1 MSLSDTGGLQSK
13 IQARMVEFTTIWD
26 DAYSTY
32 TSTLG
37 INVSLKGMPF
47 GGMLDQ
53 WNEEILKRM
62 TTNLSMS
69 IPEVAQLLNNAMES
83 PVWQWTTDTRDI
95 IDTGRLRDSLQ
106 IKMNGFGLIVSYNT
120 PYAGIVHYGGIKKNG
135 GIYPARPWAEA
146 VLLGNGPVPQ
156 ADWAA
161 ILGGKY

>member
-1 MSLSDTGGLQSK
+1 MSLSNTGGLQSK
-13 IQARMVEFTTIWD
+13 IQARMGQFSTAWNEAD
-26 DAYSTY
+26 NTY

-37 INVSLKGMPF
+37 IGISLKGMPF
-47 GGMLDQ
+47 GGMLDLWKEQ
-53 WNEEILKRM
+53 ILERM

-69 IPEVAQLLNNAMES
+69 IPEVAQLLNSAMES

-106 IKMNGFGLIVSYNT
+106 IRMNGFGLIVSYST
-120 PYAGIVHYGGIKKNG
+120 PYAGIVHYGGVKRNG

-146 VLLGNGPVPQ
+146 VLIGNGPVPQ
-156 ADWAA
+156 ANWAA